1 MSTARKILS
10 NTIAQVLGK
19 ISVALLGLAVVLSV
33 LLTSLTF
40 GTSIFAFIR
49 YYVFGP
55 VFMNYLLFLYA
66 GLLLFSQRDKILGT
80 QLPTKIFLISLIFLV
95 TYLFHKQ
102 EALFILV
109 SISYCGALFFW
120 RYLVSTLKPIRTRY
134 DRAQNIDLIG
144 FVIVGVVLVTVIFA
158 TWVFLFKREAVLA
171 PWFLSDMVGWQPPIP
186 LTNNTIDVGFLFNT
200 NTPILIA
207 DPSDSNQ
214 QQICDLFN
222 KNIGIYEKIE
232 FRVGLRVDILDFI
245 NSVSSNSGVQNNVVS
260 YESGMSTLISELELE
275 QHEKIALTDEETP
288 ARREADVA
296 DSAIVRL
303 VYKILFDA
311 YQEGVSDIHIE
322 PGSNEEPISIRYRK
336 DGECK
341 VVQAVPFLYKQ
352 AILSRLKI
360 MSKLNIAEKRLPQ
373 DGKILLDFRKKKI
386 GFRVAICPTVG
397 GNEDAVIRILTDGK
411 PLPLTKMRLS
421 KRDLK
426 LVKESTQKPYGLIL
440 AVGPTGSGKST
451 TLHSFLGHIN
461 SPEKKIW
468 TAEDPVEITQDGL
481 RQLQTND
488 KIGLTFPVAMRTF
501 LRGDPDVIMVG
512 EMRDNETCAIGLEAA
527 LTGHLVFSTLHTNS
541 APETITR
548 LIDMGMEPLHFS
560 DSLLLIVAQRLART
574 LCVKCKG
581 EYHPSQEDYDL
592 LMTEYGDDK
601 FQELGIKYTDSLMLK
616 RPVGC
621 DHCEGTGYA
630 GRIGLFEIL
639 HGTKAMQSLI
649 MKSGT
654 VEEIRRQA
662 ISDGM
667 TTLKQDG
674 IRKIFDGYCDLK
686 KVNAVCIL

>member
-1 MSTARKILS
+1 MKKYGQKLPRKTRKTVETLS
-10 NTIAQVLGK
+10 HKTGK
-19 ISVALLGLAVVLSV
+19 
-33 LLTSLTF
+33 
-40 GTSIFAFIR
+40 FA
-49 YYVFGP
+49 
-55 VFMNYLLFLYA
+55 
-66 GLLLFSQRDKILGT
+66 
-80 QLPTKIFLISLIFLV
+80 
-95 TYLFHKQ
+95 
-102 EALFILV
+102 
-109 SISYCGALFFW
+109 
-120 RYLVSTLKPIRTRY
+120 YLVSSGFISEENLNSILLRESTEGVEIE
-134 DRAQNIDLIG
+134 NIFIKEMKL
-144 FVIVGVVLVTVIFA
+144 
-158 TWVFLFKREAVLA
+158 KREDIGKSLELYYGIPYRGYSDGEILSENA
-171 PWFLSDMVGWQPPIP
+171 FLGLNKNYLIKNNWIP
-186 LTNNTIDVGFLFNT
+186 LRKEKDELT
-200 NTPILIA
+200 ILIA

-222 KNIGIYEKIE
+222 KNIGIYEKIK
-232 FRVGLRVDILDFI
+232 FQVGLRVDIHDFI
-245 NSVSSNSGVQNNVVS
+245 NSVSSSSSDQSNVVHS
-260 YESGMSTLISELELE
+260 EGPMKALISELELE
-275 QHEKIALTDEETP
+275 QKEKSAPNVETSP
-288 ARREADVA
+288 ATPKIEQPSETN
-296 DSAIVRL
+296 SAIVRL
-303 VYKILFDA
+303 VNKILVEA
-311 YQEGVSDIHIE
+311 YQENASDIHIE
-322 PGSNEEPISIRYRK
+322 PGRNEEPMSIRYRK
-336 DGECK
+336 DGACK
-341 VVQAVPFLYKQ
+341 VVQTIPALYKH

-360 MSKLNIAEKRLPQ
+360 MSRLNIAEKRLPQ
-373 DGKILLDFRKKKI
+373 DGKIILDFRKKKI

-411 PLPLTKMRLS
+411 PIPLTKMGLS

-426 LVKESTQKPYGLIL
+426 LTKEITRQPHGLIL

-451 TLHSFLGHIN
+451 TLHSFLGYIN

-468 TAEDPVEITQDGL
+468 TAEDPVEITQKGL
-481 RQLQTND
+481 RQVQMND
-488 KIGLTFPVAMRTF
+488 RIGLTFPVAMRAF
-501 LRGDPDVIMVG
+501 LRSDPDVIMVG
-512 EMRDNETCAIGLEAA
+512 EMRDTETCAIGLEAA

-601 FQELGIKYTDSLMLK
+601 FQKLGIKYTDSLMLK

-674 IRKIFDGYCDLK
+674 IRKVFKGDCDLK

>member
-1 MSTARKILS
+1 MDNKADKST
-10 NTIAQVLGK
+10 
-19 ISVALLGLAVVLSV
+19 
-33 LLTSLTF
+33 LTEENSSRTTGRF
-40 GTSIFAFIR
+40 
-49 YYVFGP
+49 
-55 VFMNYLLFLYA
+55 
-66 GLLLFSQRDKILGT
+66 D
-80 QLPTKIFLISLIFLV
+80 
-95 TYLFHKQ
+95 
-102 EALFILV
+102 
-109 SISYCGALFFW
+109 
-120 RYLVSTLKPIRTRY
+120 YLVSSGLISEKQLNSILLREISEGVEIE
-134 DRAQNIDLIG
+134 NIFIKEMRL
-144 FVIVGVVLVTVIFA
+144 
-158 TWVFLFKREAVLA
+158 KREDIGKSLELYYGIPYRGYREGESLLDDVFSGLNKNYLIKNN
-171 PWFLSDMVGWQPPIP
+171 WIP
-186 LTNNTIDVGFLFNT
+186 LRKEKDELT
-200 NTPILIA
+200 ILIA

-222 KNIGIYEKIE
+222 KNIGIYEKIK
-232 FRVGLRVDILDFI
+232 FQVGLRVDIHDFI
-245 NSVSSNSGVQNNVVS
+245 NSVSSSSSDQSNVVHS
-260 YESGMSTLISELELE
+260 EGPMKALISELELE
-275 QHEKIALTDEETP
+275 QKEKSAPNVEKPPATPNIEQPSETN
-288 ARREADVA
+288 
-296 DSAIVRL
+296 SAIVRL
-303 VYKILFDA
+303 VNKILVEA
-311 YQEGVSDIHIE
+311 YQENVSDIHVE
-322 PGSNEEPISIRYRK
+322 PGKNEEPMSIRYRK
-336 DGECK
+336 DGACK
-341 VVQAVPFLYKQ
+341 VVQTIPALYKH

-373 DGKILLDFRKKKI
+373 DGKIILDFRKKKI

-560 DSLLLIVAQRLART
+560 DSLLLIVAQRLAHT
-574 LCVKCKG
+574 LCIKCKK
-581 EYHPSQEDYDL
+581 EYHPDKEEYEL
-592 LMTEYGDDK
+592 LAMEYGEDK
-601 FQELGIKYTDSLMLK
+601 FQELGIKYTDSLILK
-616 RPVGC
+616 RAAGC
-621 DHCEGTGYA
+621 DYCEYTGYA

-639 HGTKAMQSLI
+639 QGTKEMKRLI
-649 MKSGT
+649 INSGAP
-654 VEEIRRQA
+654 EQIRTQA

-674 IRKIFDGYCDLK
+674 IRKIFDGSCDLK

>member
-1 MSTARKILS
+1 MKKYGQKLPRNTRKTVETS
-10 NTIAQVLGK
+10 SHKTGK
-19 ISVALLGLAVVLSV
+19 
-33 LLTSLTF
+33 
-40 GTSIFAFIR
+40 FA
-49 YYVFGP
+49 
-55 VFMNYLLFLYA
+55 
-66 GLLLFSQRDKILGT
+66 
-80 QLPTKIFLISLIFLV
+80 
-95 TYLFHKQ
+95 
-102 EALFILV
+102 
-109 SISYCGALFFW
+109 
-120 RYLVSTLKPIRTRY
+120 YLVSSGFISEENLNSILVRESTEGVEIE
-134 DRAQNIDLIG
+134 NIFIQEMKL
-144 FVIVGVVLVTVIFA
+144 
-158 TWVFLFKREAVLA
+158 KREDIGKSLELYYGIPYRGYSDGEILSENA
-171 PWFLSDMVGWQPPIP
+171 FLGLNKNYLIKNNWTP
-186 LTNNTIDVGFLFNT
+186 LRKEKDKIV
-200 NTPILIA
+200 ILIA
-207 DPSDSNQ
+207 DPSDSKQ
-214 QQICDLFN
+214 QQICSLLN
-222 KNIGIYEKIE
+222 QGKAVNEKIE
-232 FRVGLRVDILDFI
+232 FRVGLKVDILDFI
-245 NSVSSNSGVQNNVVS
+245 NSESSDSGVQNNVVS
-260 YESGMSTLISELELE
+260 YENGLSTLISELELE
-275 QHEKIALTDEETP
+275 QHEKIALTDEEPP

-322 PGSNEEPISIRYRK
+322 PGSKEEPISIRYRK
-336 DGECK
+336 DGVCK

-360 MSKLNIAEKRLPQ
+360 MSKLDIAEKRLPQ
-373 DGKILLDFRKKKI
+373 DGKMIMRFQNRKVEFRI
-386 GFRVAICPTVG
+386 AICPTVG

-560 DSLLLIVAQRLART
+560 DSLLLIVAQRLAHT
-574 LCVKCKG
+574 LCIKCKK
-581 EYHPSQEDYDL
+581 EYHPDKEEYEL
-592 LMTEYGDDK
+592 LTMEYGEDK

-616 RPVGC
+616 RAAGC
-621 DHCEGTGYA
+621 DYCEHTGYA

-639 HGTKAMQSLI
+639 QGTKELKRLI
-649 MKSGT
+649 IGSGT
-654 VEEIRRQA
+654 PEQIRAQA

-667 TTLKQDG
+667 TTLKQD
-674 IRKIFDGYCDLK
+674 
-686 KVNAVCIL
+686 

>member
-1 MSTARKILS
+1 MIFEGQFKIKMKKYGQKLPRIS
-10 NTIAQVLGK
+10 GK
-19 ISVALLGLAVVLSV
+19 TVE
-33 LLTSLTF
+33 TSSHKT
-40 GTSIFAFIR
+40 GKFA
-49 YYVFGP
+49 
-55 VFMNYLLFLYA
+55 
-66 GLLLFSQRDKILGT
+66 
-80 QLPTKIFLISLIFLV
+80 
-95 TYLFHKQ
+95 
-102 EALFILV
+102 
-109 SISYCGALFFW
+109 
-120 RYLVSTLKPIRTRY
+120 YLVSSGFISEENLNSILLRESTEGVEIE
-134 DRAQNIDLIG
+134 NIFIKEMKL
-144 FVIVGVVLVTVIFA
+144 
-158 TWVFLFKREAVLA
+158 KREDIGKSLELYYGIPYRGYSDGEILSENA
-171 PWFLSDMVGWQPPIP
+171 FLGLNKNYLIKNNWTP
-186 LTNNTIDVGFLFNT
+186 LRKEKDKIV
-200 NTPILIA
+200 ILIA
-207 DPSDSNQ
+207 DPSDSKQ
-214 QQICDLFN
+214 QQICSLLNQGKAVN
-222 KNIGIYEKIE
+222 KKIE
-232 FRVGLRVDILDFI
+232 FRVGLKVDILDFI
-245 NSVSSNSGVQNNVVS
+245 NSESSNSGVQNNVVS
-260 YESGMSTLISELELE
+260 YENGMSTLISELELE
-275 QHEKIALTDEETP
+275 QHEKIALTDEEPP

-336 DGECK
+336 DGVCK

-360 MSKLNIAEKRLPQ
+360 MSKLDIAEKRLPQ
-373 DGKILLDFRKKKI
+373 DGKMIMRFQNRKVEFRI
-386 GFRVAICPTVG
+386 AICPTVG

-411 PLPLTKMRLS
+411 PIPLTKMGLS

-426 LVKESTQKPYGLIL
+426 LTKEITRKPYGLIL

-451 TLHSFLGHIN
+451 TLHSFLGYIN

-468 TAEDPVEITQDGL
+468 TAEDPVEITQKGL
-481 RQLQTND
+481 RQVQMND
-488 KIGLTFPVAMRTF
+488 RIGLTFPVAMRAF
-501 LRGDPDVIMVG
+501 LRSDPDVIMVG
-512 EMRDNETCAIGLEAA
+512 EMRDTETCAIGLEAA

-674 IRKIFDGYCDLK
+674 IRKVFKGDCDLK